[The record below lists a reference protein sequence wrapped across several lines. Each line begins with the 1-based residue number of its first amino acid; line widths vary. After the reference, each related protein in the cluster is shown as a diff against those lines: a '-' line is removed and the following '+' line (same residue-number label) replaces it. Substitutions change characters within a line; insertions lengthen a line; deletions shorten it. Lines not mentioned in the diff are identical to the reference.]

1 MSGTAPAPCRG
12 TSPHLLWVPNRGSYD
27 PRRSTADQ
35 GQDGPHTPGDASG
48 VLIRE
53 SPKLPLQGARCPV
66 LGTPQQP
73 LRGGVPGRAPRPHL
87 PDHWREQLPGD
98 WTPTCVTQ
106 GQVFSTH
113 VPRCSEARGPPVP
126 TGPVSRP
133 PVSPRHVPRALCRST
148 VSRTGRTPALPH
160 GSDPGSLSRSRSGAS
175 SKSSPR
181 GWYSL
186 KLNAVHVPLPGAHSR
201 QQGWRPADQGQKP
214 RPEGGAGRGPCAHA
228 TELCPR
234 GREPNAPSQAEGWLP
249 NPRGP
254 TSGWPLTAT
263 HQAEDGKGTLRHGSP
278 IFWLK

>member
-12 TSPHLLWVPNRGSYD
+12 TRPHLLWVPNRGSYD

-113 VPRCSEARGPPVP
+113 VPRCSEARGPPRPYGSCFPASSVPQTCSQSTVPLHCFADRPDPCSSAWLGPRLPVPQSLWCKFQVLPPWLVQPEVKCCPRPLAGSPQPTARLAPCRPGAKATSRRWCRTWSLRPRHGAVP
-126 TGPVSRP
+126 TREGAERSFPSRGMAPEPSRP
-133 PVSPRHVPRALCRST
+133 HQWLA
-148 VSRTGRTPALPH
+148 PH
-160 GSDPGSLSRSRSGAS
+160 R
-175 SKSSPR
+175 
-181 GWYSL
+181 Y
-186 KLNAVHVPLPGAHSR
+186 
-201 QQGWRPADQGQKP
+201 
-214 RPEGGAGRGPCAHA
+214 
-228 TELCPR
+228 
-234 GREPNAPSQAEGWLP
+234 
-249 NPRGP
+249 
-254 TSGWPLTAT
+254 TSG
-263 HQAEDGKGTLRHGSP
+263 
-278 IFWLK
+278 